1 MFETEFTT
9 IFTDCKEAKKCIK
22 IKYDEMNSNRKETII
37 AGALYIIGTIAGIL
51 SIVPAVD
58 ASDYLFK
65 ASANANQVLFGALF
79 QFIMTIAYV
88 GFAIILYPIIKKHKE
103 SLALGFLS
111 FRIIA
116 AVLNIIGFIILLL
129 LLSLSQEFV
138 KAGTPDSSYFQTLG
152 DLLRSGRD
160 FVNHIAMILTQ
171 SVGSLLFYLLL
182 YQTKLTP
189 RWISLW
195 GITGTVFTL
204 LASLLVMFHIID
216 IITSTYIVINL
227 PLILL
232 EIVLALWLIV
242 KGFNPSVIESG
253 TVKQM

>member
-1 MFETEFTT
+1 MGVKPIFKNT
-9 IFTDCKEAKKCIK
+9 I
-22 IKYDEMNSNRKETII
+22 MNSNRKRTII
-37 AGALYIIGTIAGIL
+37 AGALYFIGIIAGLL
-51 SIVPAVD
+51 SIAPAID
-58 ASDYLFK
+58 ASDYLLK

-88 GFAIILYPIIKKHKE
+88 GFAITLYPILRKHME

-138 KAGTPDSSYFQTLG
+138 KVGTPDSSYFQTLG

-160 FVNHIAMILTQ
+160 FVNHVAMILAT
-171 SVGSLLFYLLL
+171 SVGGLMFYFLL
-182 YQTKLTP
+182 YQTKLIP
-189 RWISLW
+189 RWLSLW
-195 GITGTVFTL
+195 GLISTFFTI

-216 IITSTYIVINL
+216 IITSIYLVLNL

-232 EIVLALWLIV
+232 EITLAIWFIA
-242 KGFNPSVIESG
+242 KGLRAEGSG
-253 TVKQM
+253 PG

>member
-1 MFETEFTT
+1 MGVKPIFKNT
-9 IFTDCKEAKKCIK
+9 I
-22 IKYDEMNSNRKETII
+22 MNSNRKRTII
-37 AGALYIIGTIAGIL
+37 AGALYFIGIIAGLL
-51 SIVPAVD
+51 SIAPAID
-58 ASDYLFK
+58 ASDYLLK

-88 GFAIILYPIIKKHKE
+88 GFAITLYPILRKHME

-138 KAGTPDSSYFQTLG
+138 KGGTPDSSYFHSLG

-160 FVNHIAMILTQ
+160 FVNHVAMILAT
-171 SVGSLLFYLLL
+171 SVGGLMFYFLL
-182 YQTKLTP
+182 YQTKLIP
-189 RWISLW
+189 RWLSLW
-195 GITGTVFTL
+195 GLISTFFTI

-216 IITSTYIVINL
+216 IITSIYLVLNL

-232 EIVLALWLIV
+232 EITLAIWFIA
-242 KGFNPSVIESG
+242 KGLRAEGSG
-253 TVKQM
+253 PG